1 MRQLGETS
9 GGVVGSVVVDTIL
22 ECLDHHAIGSF
33 DLAVTPWVGDRGI
46 VDVNEVILAEVPEDR
61 TSESCA

>member
-1 MRQLGETS
+1 M
-9 GGVVGSVVVDTIL
+9 IF
-22 ECLDHHAIGSF
+22 ECLEHHAIGSF

-61 TSESCA
+61 ASESCA